1 MGFLSPV
8 QAGWRRLHA
17 AWTTNAGKPKEDWGS
32 GLDLKEAVLTLALI
46 VVTAAMAIGLIASAF

>member
-1 MGFLSPV
+1 MGLLSPV

-17 AWTTNAGKPKEDWGS
+17 AWTRNAGKPKEDWGP

-46 VVTAAMAIGLIASAF
+46 VVVAAMSIGLIAKVL